1 MFSVTTSQ
9 NTHLEI
15 IGIVNPIVNRYNLH
29 INILHVL
36 DYQYTYVLQYTIL
49 SVEILVNY

>member
-15 IGIVNPIVNRYNLH
+15 IGIVNSIVNQYNLH

-36 DYQYTYVLQYTIL
+36 DYHTYVLQ
-49 SVEILVNY
+49 